1 MIRESIRTFAS
12 GFLMGSADV
21 VPGVSGGT
29 IALVLGIYE
38 RLISSVRA
46 GSSALGSLI
55 KGDFTGMRRNLG
67 EVEWLFLTTLLV
79 GILTAVLTLAQLI
92 HNLLEEEPIV
102 LSAAFFGLV
111 VGSVLVAYGMI
122 RIKSSRLIG
131 VIAAVGLALFWVLG
145 FGTAVV
151 ATDLS
156 LAAYFG
162 SGALAICAMIL
173 PGISGSLI
181 LVLIGTYDA
190 VLGAVN
196 DRDYAAVAVFLL
208 GAIVGLALF
217 SQILYRALR
226 QAHDLVLAVLIG
238 LMAGSLRILW
248 PWPDGVEGPELAP
261 PDTQLVM
268 AVVAAILGFAFVV
281 AISRVSARVEQQVS
295 DPALS

>member
-38 RLISSVRA
+38 RLISSIRA

-55 KGDFTGMRRNLG
+55 KGDFSGLRRNLD
-67 EVEWLFLTTLLV
+67 EVEWLFLSSLLV

-92 HNLLEEEPIV
+92 ENLLEEQPIV

-111 VGSVLVAYGMI
+111 LGSVVVAYGMI
-122 RIKSSRLIG
+122 RTKSPRLLG
-131 VIAAVGLALFWVLG
+131 VITVVGLALFWILG
-145 FGTAVV
+145 VGSAEVS
-151 ATDLS
+151 TDLS
-156 LAAYFG
+156 LLAYFG
-162 SGALAICAMIL
+162 SGAVAICAMIL

-196 DRDYAAVAVFLL
+196 ERDYAAIAVFVL

-226 QAHDLVLAVLIG
+226 RAHDLVLAMLIG

-248 PWPDGVEGPELAP
+248 PWPDGVAGPGLSR
-261 PDTQLVM
+261 PDTQV
-268 AVVAAILGFAFVV
+268 AIATVAAIVGFAFVV
-281 AISRVSARVEQQVS
+281 AISRMSARVERVS